1 MMHQFNQTMDYLEQ
15 QLTGEVDMKRFQ
27 QLSGYSY
34 PLFSRLFSILA
45 DMTLAEYLRNRRLS
59 EAVTDLRESSEK
71 VIDIALKYGYD
82 SADAFSAAFKKFHG
96 ATPSEVR
103 NGKPYRVFPRLQLSL
118 KITGGK
124 NMDIKIQKK
133 PAFTVAGVLLE
144 AIDNSQCPSAWE
156 QLYANHSLESLEGFG
171 SGQSFG
177 VCSDVKE
184 GEIIDYMA
192 AYDVT
197 DKVKAEELGLSIKDI
212 SEAEYAIVPVKG
224 PIPASIHHAWKY
236 VLEIFFPET
245 GYRHSGAP
253 DFEVYTGGDMS
264 SPDYQMELWIPVI
277 KE

>member
-1 MMHQFNQTMDYLEQ
+1 MMHQFNQTMDYLEEH
-15 QLTGEVDMKRFQ
+15 LTGEVDMKIFH

-71 VIDIALKYGYD
+71 VIDIALKYGYE
-82 SADAFSAAFKKFHG
+82 SADAFSA
-96 ATPSEVR
+96 TLR
-103 NGKPYRVFPRLQLSL
+103 NSMVQPLRSSKWKTYRAFPRLQLSL

-124 NMDIKIQKK
+124 NMDIKVQKK

-156 QLYANHSLESLEGFG
+156 QLYATHSFESLEGLG

-184 GEIIDYMA
+184 GEIINYIA

-197 DKVKAEELGLSIKDI
+197 DKAKAKNWVYQSKKSQRLNMLSSSQRPNTRKHP
-212 SEAEYAIVPVKG
+212 SCL
-224 PIPASIHHAWKY
+224 KY
-236 VLEIFFPET
+236 VLRFFP
-245 GYRHSGAP
+245 RNWPSPLRSARL
-253 DFEVYTGGDMS
+253 EVYTEGDMS
-264 SPDYQMELWIPVI
+264 SLDYQMELWIPVI
-277 KE
+277 RD

>member
-27 QLSGYSY
+27 QLSGYS
-34 PLFSRLFSILA
+34 IMA

-59 EAVTDLRESSEK
+59 EAVTDLRESSDK
-71 VIDIALKYGYD
+71 IIDIAMKYGYE
-82 SADAFSAAFKKFHG
+82 SADSFSAAFKKFHG

-133 PAFTVAGVLLE
+133 PAFIVAGVLLE
-144 AIDNSQCPSAWE
+144 AIDNSKCPSAWE
-156 QLYANHSLESLEGFG
+156 QLYATHSFESLEGLG

-192 AYDVT
+192 TYDVT

-212 SEAEYAIVPVKG
+212 PAAEYAIVPVKG
-224 PIPASIHHAWKY
+224 PIPASIHNAWKY
-236 VLEIFFPET
+236 VLEVFFPET

-253 DFEVYTGGDMS
+253 DFEVYFEGDMS

-277 KE
+277 KG